1 LALNFSVFNYEVLS
15 DPTKACNLAKE
26 AFDDAIAEIEHIEED

>member
-1 LALNFSVFNYEVLS
+1 MN
-15 DPTKACNLAKE
+15 DPTRACNLAKE